1 MEQGSQEAETR
12 LLVCFMEEL
21 EGPRPCRMDKSRGGA
36 LGPEVGAGSEAR
48 PLGRGHPFLFIL
60 QVSNQQEPV
69 PFFLGPG
76 EAFYGSRKV
85 PIRLKVTQ
93 SKQLHDPGTQVSPAA
108 FSRTKK
114 QPWGSQD

>member
-1 MEQGSQEAETR
+1 MG
-12 LLVCFMEEL
+12 L
-21 EGPRPCRMDKSRGGA
+21 
-36 LGPEVGAGSEAR
+36 EVGVSSEAR
-48 PLGRGHPFLFIL
+48 PRGRGHLFLFSL

-85 PIRLKVTQ
+85 LVRLKVTQ
-93 SKQLHDPGTQVSPAA
+93 SKQLYDPGTQVSPAA
-108 FSRTKK
+108 FGITKK